1 MNILIEVYC
10 LCAQVDAWQKSCA
23 VYSKLMFAAEPPQ
36 PSAELTQSLR
46 DCAALTQTVGH
57 LHSHLQGT
65 MNLSMS
71 LSGLAVAASRAA
83 LHNKVTDQELV
94 RLFVAV

>member
-1 MNILIEVYC
+1 M
-10 LCAQVDAWQKSCA
+10 DAWQKSCA
-23 VYSKLMFAAEPPQ
+23 AYSKLLFATEVPT
-36 PSAELTQSLR
+36 PSAELRQTLL

-57 LHSHLQGT
+57 LHSHLAPT

-71 LSGLAVAASRAA
+71 LSSLAVAASRAA
-83 LHNKVTDQELV
+83 LHNKVTDSTLI